1 MSPADRD
8 PAIQRRADSKA
19 RAGRTERRILIS
31 RDHAA
36 KATLLVGNGTRE
48 GFSAFVLGLVRGAA
62 GRAMPR
68 GGDEE

>member
-8 PAIQRRADSKA
+8 PEIQRRADAKA

-31 RDHAA
+31 REHAD
-36 KATLLVGNGTRE
+36 KAARLVGNGTRE
-48 GFSAFVLGLVRGAA
+48 GFSAFIIGLVRGAA
-62 GRAMPR
+62 GRAVPR